1 MSEAAADLH
10 SPEPTE
16 ETMPAMGFLEH
27 LEELRKRL
35 FYSILAVVIGFFA
48 CWNYAGKI
56 FDLMQRPIMEA
67 LKRNGLPG
75 DRLVYLNPTE
85 PFNLFLKIGLLAG
98 IFVASPFVLY
108 QVWLFISPGL
118 YRNEKRYVFPFMFST
133 IGLFLAGG
141 YFGYRLVY
149 PAALD
154 FLIGYGKQFQ
164 PMITIGEYTSL
175 FMTVILGLGVVF
187 EMPILVFFLA
197 LMGVVSAGWMW
208 RNIRYS
214 VLAIF
219 IIAAIITPTADILNM
234 CIFAAPMIGLY
245 LFSIGIAWMVHP
257 KQRKA
262 RLSRKTK

>member
-1 MSEAAADLH
+1 MLTSSPPCGPCSCAQSSPVAGCSAA
-10 SPEPTE
+10 PWT
-16 ETMPAMGFLEH
+16 
-27 LEELRKRL
+27 LRLPRL
-35 FYSILAVVIGFFA
+35 KISGCAFA
-48 CWNYAGKI
+48 CFAN
-56 FDLMQRPIMEA
+56 
-67 LKRNGLPG
+67 
-75 DRLVYLNPTE
+75 
-85 PFNLFLKIGLLAG
+85 GLLAG

-214 VLAIF
+214 VLVIF

-262 RLSRKTK
+262 RLSRKSK